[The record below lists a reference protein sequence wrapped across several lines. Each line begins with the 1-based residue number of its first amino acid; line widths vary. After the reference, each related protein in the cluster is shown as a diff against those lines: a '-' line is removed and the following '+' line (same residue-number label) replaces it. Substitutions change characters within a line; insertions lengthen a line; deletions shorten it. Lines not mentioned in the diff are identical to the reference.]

1 MTQGPDGWVEQA
13 RTESLRQLENIAEMQ
28 QRLAAVSGEAESG
41 QGSVRVRVTPAGMP
55 TDLQISD
62 RAMSLSGSELA
73 ALVMSAVATATVRAS
88 EQLKA
93 IVGPVIGEEQLDA
106 MMRGT
111 ASATDVA
118 DVREQIDVLRG
129 QR

>member
-1 MTQGPDGWVEQA
+1 MTQGSDGWVEQA
-13 RTESLRQLENIAEMQ
+13 RAESLRQLENIAEMQ

-41 QGSVRVRVTPAGMP
+41 QGRVRVRVTPAGMP

-62 RAMSLSGSELA
+62 SAMSLSGSELA